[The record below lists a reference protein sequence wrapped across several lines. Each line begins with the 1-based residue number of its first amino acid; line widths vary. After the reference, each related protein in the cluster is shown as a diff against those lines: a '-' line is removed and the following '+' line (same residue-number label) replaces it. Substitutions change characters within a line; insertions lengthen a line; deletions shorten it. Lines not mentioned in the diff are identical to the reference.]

1 MNTFKKFFTIAIVV
15 LFFLS
20 NEGISIAENID
31 KLVADLDKGDLGTRL
46 SAVEEL
52 GRIRDEKSIDLLM
65 NVADTSGEAWK
76 IKIRAIRLLGEIGN
90 AKAVDLLTKIFSDP
104 FLNHECPAIKW
115 NTAIAL
121 GNFKNNSR
129 VADTLINGLQNKDEI
144 LGTREAVIQSLGK
157 VGDPKAVP
165 FLITALDDKSF
176 AIKLSAIKALGEIRD
191 PKAILSLKHIVD
203 NENDPYIK
211 NEALSALKYFSM
223 QED

>member
-157 VGDPKAVP
+157 VGDSKAVP

>member
-1 MNTFKKFFTIAIVV
+1 MTIYIF
-15 LFFLS
+15 FFLS
-20 NEGISIAENID
+20 LGGKSGAANID
-31 KLVADLDKGDLGTRL
+31 KLISDLDKGDLRTRL

-52 GRIRDEKSIDLLM
+52 GRIGDERSIDLLL

-90 AKAVDLLTKIFSDP
+90 VKAIDLLTKIFNDP

-121 GNFKNNSR
+121 GNFKSNSR
-129 VADTLINGLQNKDEI
+129 VVDTLINGLQNKDEI

-157 VGDPKAVP
+157 IGDPKAVP

-191 PKAILSLKHIVD
+191 PKAIPPLKQIVNGD
-203 NENDPYIK
+203 NDPDIK
-211 NEALSALKYFSM
+211 NEALSALSNFHVQK
-223 QED
+223 D